1 MLFKFVDSIVADA
14 LSQYMYPVMFLQTY
28 LRKQVLG
35 DRFWLDRKAAL
46 ERARANPKSLA
57 AEIYNRNAV
66 EAFLVKRS
74 TDFLMNRGVLLVAY
88 LALHCRLRKCAVIK
102 LIITL

>member
-1 MLFKFVDSIVADA
+1 MDVL
-14 LSQYMYPVMFLQTY
+14 LQYMYPVMLLQTY

-35 DRFWLDRKAAL
+35 DRFWLDRMAAL

-66 EAFLVKRS
+66 EAFLVKKS
-74 TDFLMNRGVLLVAY
+74 TNFLMNRGALSRTLVFVSC
-88 LALHCRLRKCAVIK
+88 LGGCPSG
-102 LIITL
+102 